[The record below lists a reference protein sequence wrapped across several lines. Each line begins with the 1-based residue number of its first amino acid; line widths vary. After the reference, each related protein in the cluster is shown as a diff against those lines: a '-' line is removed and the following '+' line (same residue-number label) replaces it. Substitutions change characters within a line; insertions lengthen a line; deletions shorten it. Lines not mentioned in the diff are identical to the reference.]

1 MNLLENLAI
10 QTEQVTKEK
19 VILSLEVAA
28 IHKQPF
34 GYLHGGVSGVLIE
47 TACSLG
53 ANQYLTDG
61 FAVGVDL
68 QISHLNAVQSGK
80 IQVIA
85 SPEKV
90 GGRLQFWRAEIYLAE
105 TLIATGKCTL
115 MVNKKN
121 E

>member
-1 MNLLENLAI
+1 MNLLEHLAI
-10 QTEQVTKEK
+10 HTEQVTKEK

-53 ANQYLTDG
+53 ANQHLTDG

-90 GGRLQFWRAEIYLAE
+90 GGRLQLWRAEIYLSE
-105 TLIATGKCTL
+105 TLIASGKCTL